1 MFKLIFLIPLK
12 KKELDMAVPDFQSMM
27 NPVLDIYT
35 QNGSELRPRDIENE
49 VAERFNLTE
58 EERNEMIP
66 SNIETVLRNRV
77 SWAVY
82 YLFRAGL
89 LERLKRGYYRITDIG
104 KNENQSN
111 KTINVEYLKK
121 FPSFVDFSQINNK
134 KDIQNDN
141 SNISEE
147 SQTPDEMMSKAQE
160 LYKDNLQSELLDKLK
175 QIDPVRFEQIV
186 LQLME
191 KMNYGVGS
199 MTKMS
204 HDGGVD
210 GIIDEDE
217 LGLEKIYL
225 QAKRYSDNKVN
236 EKEMQNFAGALGCS
250 PVRKGV
256 FITTSFF
263 DERAKKKAASVQ
275 GKIIRLVDGEELT
288 KLMIKHN
295 LGVQVKTKIEIK
307 KIDEDFFSEE

>member
-1 MFKLIFLIPLK
+1 MAIPTYD
-12 KKELDMAVPDFQSMM
+12 ELMY
-27 NPVLDIYT
+27 PVLKVLSDNIERSGDEIS
-35 QNGSELRPRDIENE
+35 NIIADELK
-49 VAERFNLTE
+49 LSE
-58 EERNEMIP
+58 EERNRIYP
-66 SNIETVLRNRV
+66 NNPKKIFKDRV
-77 SWAVY
+77 AWA
-82 YLFRAGL
+82 R
-89 LERLKRGYYRITDIG
+89 T
-104 KNENQSN
+104 
-111 KTINVEYLKK
+111 YLKK
-121 FPSFVDFSQINNK
+121 AGLIFSPQRATSKITEEGLKVIKKAPTKLDLKYLEKFESYRQFRHIGLSNK
-134 KDIQNDN
+134 KITTQNEDYTYV
-141 SNISEE
+141 EKT
-147 SQTPDEMMSKAQE
+147 QTPDEILDSVQNSYTE
-160 LYKDNLQSELLDKLK
+160 NLQSELLSKLK
-175 QIDPVRFEQIV
+175 QIDPVKFEQIV

-199 MTKMS
+199 LTKMS

-263 DERAKKKAASVQ
+263 DERAKKKAASIQ
-275 GKIIRLVDGEELT
+275 GKVIRLVDGEELT

-307 KIDEDFFSEE
+307 KIDEDFFSLLDD

>member
-1 MFKLIFLIPLK
+1 MAIPTYD
-12 KKELDMAVPDFQSMM
+12 ELMY
-27 NPVLDIYT
+27 PVLKVLSDNIERSGDEIS
-35 QNGSELRPRDIENE
+35 NLIADELK
-49 VAERFNLTE
+49 LSE
-58 EERNEMIP
+58 EERNRIYP
-66 SNIETVLRNRV
+66 NNPKKIFKDRV
-77 SWAVY
+77 AWA
-82 YLFRAGL
+82 R
-89 LERLKRGYYRITDIG
+89 T
-104 KNENQSN
+104 
-111 KTINVEYLKK
+111 YLKK
-121 FPSFVDFSQINNK
+121 AGLIFSPQRATSKITEEGLKVIKKAPTKLDLKYLEKFESYRQFRHIGLSNK
-134 KDIQNDN
+134 KITTQNEDYTYV
-141 SNISEE
+141 EKT
-147 SQTPDEMMSKAQE
+147 QTPDEILDSVQNSYTE
-160 LYKDNLQSELLDKLK
+160 NLQSELLSKLK
-175 QIDPVRFEQIV
+175 QIDPVKFEQIV

-199 MTKMS
+199 LTKMS

-263 DERAKKKAASVQ
+263 DERAKKKAASIQ
-275 GKIIRLVDGEELT
+275 GKVIRLVDGEELT

>member
-1 MFKLIFLIPLK
+1 MAIPTYD
-12 KKELDMAVPDFQSMM
+12 ELMY
-27 NPVLDIYT
+27 PVLKVLSDNIERSGDEIS
-35 QNGSELRPRDIENE
+35 NIIADELK
-49 VAERFNLTE
+49 LSE
-58 EERNEMIP
+58 EERNRIYP
-66 SNIETVLRNRV
+66 NNPKKIFKDRV
-77 SWAVY
+77 AWA
-82 YLFRAGL
+82 R
-89 LERLKRGYYRITDIG
+89 T
-104 KNENQSN
+104 
-111 KTINVEYLKK
+111 YLKK
-121 FPSFVDFSQINNK
+121 AGLIFSPQRATSKITEEGLKVIKKAPTKLDLKYLEKFESYRQFRHIGLSNK
-134 KDIQNDN
+134 KITTQNEDYTYV
-141 SNISEE
+141 EKT
-147 SQTPDEMMSKAQE
+147 QTPDEILDSVQNSYTE
-160 LYKDNLQSELLDKLK
+160 NLQSELLSKLK
-175 QIDPVRFEQIV
+175 QIDPVKFEQIV

-199 MTKMS
+199 LTKMS

-288 KLMIKHN
+288 KLMIRHN

-307 KIDEDFFSEE
+307 KIDEYFFSEEM

>member
-1 MFKLIFLIPLK
+1 MAIPTYD
-12 KKELDMAVPDFQSMM
+12 ELMY
-27 NPVLDIYT
+27 PVLKVLSDNIERSGDEIS
-35 QNGSELRPRDIENE
+35 NIIADELK
-49 VAERFNLTE
+49 LSE
-58 EERNEMIP
+58 EERNRIYP
-66 SNIETVLRNRV
+66 NNPKKIFKDRV
-77 SWAVY
+77 AWA
-82 YLFRAGL
+82 R
-89 LERLKRGYYRITDIG
+89 T
-104 KNENQSN
+104 
-111 KTINVEYLKK
+111 YLKK
-121 FPSFVDFSQINNK
+121 AGLIFSPQRATSKITEEGLKVIKKAPTKLDLKYLEKFESYRQFRHIGLSNK
-134 KDIQNDN
+134 KITTQNEDYTYV
-141 SNISEE
+141 EKT
-147 SQTPDEMMSKAQE
+147 QTPDEILDSVQNSYTE
-160 LYKDNLQSELLDKLK
+160 NLQSELLSKLK
-175 QIDPVRFEQIV
+175 QIDPVKFEQIV

-199 MTKMS
+199 LTKMS

-288 KLMIKHN
+288 KLMIRHN

-307 KIDEDFFSEE
+307 KIDEDFFCEE

>member
-1 MFKLIFLIPLK
+1 MAIPTYD
-12 KKELDMAVPDFQSMM
+12 ELMY
-27 NPVLDIYT
+27 PVLKVLSDNIERSGDEIS
-35 QNGSELRPRDIENE
+35 NIIADELK
-49 VAERFNLTE
+49 LSE
-58 EERNEMIP
+58 EERNRIYP
-66 SNIETVLRNRV
+66 NNPKKIFKDRV
-77 SWAVY
+77 AWA
-82 YLFRAGL
+82 R
-89 LERLKRGYYRITDIG
+89 T
-104 KNENQSN
+104 
-111 KTINVEYLKK
+111 YLKK
-121 FPSFVDFSQINNK
+121 AGLIFSPQRATSKITEEGLKVIKKAPTKLDLKYLEKFESYRQFRHIGLSNK
-134 KDIQNDN
+134 KITTQNEDYTYV
-141 SNISEE
+141 EKT
-147 SQTPDEMMSKAQE
+147 QTPDEILDSVQNSYTE
-160 LYKDNLQSELLDKLK
+160 NLQSELLSKLK
-175 QIDPVRFEQIV
+175 QIDPVKFEQIV

-199 MTKMS
+199 LTKMS

-288 KLMIKHN
+288 KLMIRHN

>member
-1 MFKLIFLIPLK
+1 
-12 KKELDMAVPDFQSMM
+12 MAIPDFQTLML
-27 NPVLDIYT
+27 PLL
-35 QNGSELRPRDIENE
+35 ELLKDGKVVKLSDMVELMSDKYH
-49 VAERFNLTE
+49 LTE
-58 EERNEMIP
+58 EERNEWLP
-66 SNIETVLRNRV
+66 SKVQKTMYNRV
-77 SWAVY
+77 AWAKQ
-82 YLFRAGL
+82 YLKNAELIDSPEKGSFVITQKGL
-89 LERLKRGYYRITDIG
+89 CVLKNKPNKIDLRFLKNLDSDNSETETDTDTN
-104 KNENQSN
+104 NENKNSHIEEN
-111 KTINVEYLKK
+111 KTPEELIERAQTLY
-121 FPSFVDFSQINNK
+121 
-134 KDIQNDN
+134 
-141 SNISEE
+141 SE
-147 SQTPDEMMSKAQE
+147 S
-160 LYKDNLQSELLDKLK
+160 LQKELLSKLK

-204 HDGGVD
+204 HDGWVD

>member
-1 MFKLIFLIPLK
+1 MAIPTYD
-12 KKELDMAVPDFQSMM
+12 ELMY
-27 NPVLDIYT
+27 PVLKVLSDNNERSGDEIS
-35 QNGSELRPRDIENE
+35 NIIADELK
-49 VAERFNLTE
+49 LSE
-58 EERNEMIP
+58 EERNRIYP
-66 SNIETVLRNRV
+66 NNPKKIFKDRV
-77 SWAVY
+77 AWA
-82 YLFRAGL
+82 R
-89 LERLKRGYYRITDIG
+89 T
-104 KNENQSN
+104 
-111 KTINVEYLKK
+111 YLKK
-121 FPSFVDFSQINNK
+121 AGLIFSPQRATSKITEEGLKVIKKAPTKLDLKYLEKFESYRQFRHIGLSNK
-134 KDIQNDN
+134 KITTQNEDYTYV
-141 SNISEE
+141 EKT
-147 SQTPDEMMSKAQE
+147 QTPDEILDSVQNSYTE
-160 LYKDNLQSELLDKLK
+160 NLQSELLSKLK
-175 QIDPVRFEQIV
+175 QIDPVKFEQIV

-199 MTKMS
+199 LTKMS

-275 GKIIRLVDGEELT
+275 GKVIRLVDGEELT
-288 KLMIKHN
+288 ELMIKHN

>member
-1 MFKLIFLIPLK
+1 MAIPTYD
-12 KKELDMAVPDFQSMM
+12 ELMY
-27 NPVLDIYT
+27 PVLKVLSDNIERSGDEIS
-35 QNGSELRPRDIENE
+35 NIIADELK
-49 VAERFNLTE
+49 LSE
-58 EERNEMIP
+58 EERNRIYP
-66 SNIETVLRNRV
+66 NNPKKIFKDRV
-77 SWAVY
+77 AWA
-82 YLFRAGL
+82 R
-89 LERLKRGYYRITDIG
+89 T
-104 KNENQSN
+104 
-111 KTINVEYLKK
+111 YLKK
-121 FPSFVDFSQINNK
+121 AGLIFSPQRATSKITEEGLKVIKKAPTKLDLKYLEKFESYRQFRHIGLSNK
-134 KDIQNDN
+134 KITTQNEDYTYV
-141 SNISEE
+141 EKT
-147 SQTPDEMMSKAQE
+147 QTPDEILDSVQNSYTE
-160 LYKDNLQSELLDKLK
+160 NLQSELLSKLK
-175 QIDPVRFEQIV
+175 QIDPVKFEQIV

-199 MTKMS
+199 LTKMS

-275 GKIIRLVDGEELT
+275 GKVIRLVDGEELT
-288 KLMIKHN
+288 ELMIKHN

>member
-1 MFKLIFLIPLK
+1 MAIPTYD
-12 KKELDMAVPDFQSMM
+12 ELMY
-27 NPVLDIYT
+27 PVLKVLSDNIERSGDEIS
-35 QNGSELRPRDIENE
+35 NIIADELK
-49 VAERFNLTE
+49 LSE
-58 EERNEMIP
+58 EERNRIYP
-66 SNIETVLRNRV
+66 NNPKKIFKDRV
-77 SWAVY
+77 AWA
-82 YLFRAGL
+82 R
-89 LERLKRGYYRITDIG
+89 T
-104 KNENQSN
+104 
-111 KTINVEYLKK
+111 YLKK
-121 FPSFVDFSQINNK
+121 AGLIFSPQRATSKITEEGLKVIKKAPTKLDLKYLEKFESYRQFRHIGLSNK
-134 KDIQNDN
+134 KITTQNEN
-141 SNISEE
+141 YTYVEKT
-147 SQTPDEMMSKAQE
+147 QTPDEILDSVQNSYTE
-160 LYKDNLQSELLDKLK
+160 NLQSELLSKLK
-175 QIDPVRFEQIV
+175 QIDPVKFEQIV

-199 MTKMS
+199 LTKMS

-263 DERAKKKAASVQ
+263 DERAKKKAASIQ
-275 GKIIRLVDGEELT
+275 GKVIRLVDGEELT

>member
-1 MFKLIFLIPLK
+1 MTIPTHDELMLPFLQALSDGQEHRINELVDKLAKEFNLSQKEIEEELPSGGRKFAGRVGWARTYLKGAKLIDSPKRAFFIINERGRKALVDKPNKILQYLK
-12 KKELDMAVPDFQSMM
+12 QYPEYLEFMGIHKKDALQ
-27 NPVLDIYT
+27 T
-35 QNGSELRPRDIENE
+35 KSETCE
-49 VAERFNLTE
+49 
-58 EERNEMIP
+58 
-66 SNIETVLRNRV
+66 
-77 SWAVY
+77 
-82 YLFRAGL
+82 
-89 LERLKRGYYRITDIG
+89 
-104 KNENQSN
+104 KNE
-111 KTINVEYLKK
+111 
-121 FPSFVDFSQINNK
+121 
-134 KDIQNDN
+134 
-141 SNISEE
+141 
-147 SQTPDEMMSKAQE
+147 TPDEMLAKAQE
-160 LYKDNLQSELLDKLK
+160 LYKDNLQSELLTRLK

-288 KLMIKHN
+288 KLMIKHS

>member
-1 MFKLIFLIPLK
+1 MAIPTYD
-12 KKELDMAVPDFQSMM
+12 ELMY
-27 NPVLDIYT
+27 PVLKVLSDNIEHSGKEIS
-35 QNGSELRPRDIENE
+35 NIIADEL
-49 VAERFNLTE
+49 NLSE
-58 EERNEMIP
+58 EERNLIYP
-66 SNIETVLRNRV
+66 NNPKKIFKDRIA
-77 SWAVY
+77 WA
-82 YLFRAGL
+82 R
-89 LERLKRGYYRITDIG
+89 T
-104 KNENQSN
+104 
-111 KTINVEYLKK
+111 YLKK
-121 FPSFVDFSQINNK
+121 AGLIFSPQRATSKITELGLSVIKKAPTKLDLKYLEKFESFRQFKHISSNK
-134 KDIQNDN
+134 KTTKKDN
-141 SNISEE
+141 YTDNEKT
-147 SQTPDEMMSKAQE
+147 QTPDEMLANAQDM
-160 LYKDNLQSELLDKLK
+160 YKENLQTELLTRLK

>member
-1 MFKLIFLIPLK
+1 
-12 KKELDMAVPDFQSMM
+12 MAVPDFQSMM

-82 YLFRAGL
+82 YLFRADL
-89 LERLKRGYYRITDIG
+89 LERPKRGYYRITDIG

>member
-1 MFKLIFLIPLK
+1 MAIPTHDELMLPFLQILSDGQ
-12 KKELDMAVPDFQSMM
+12 EHRL
-27 NPVLDIYT
+27 
-35 QNGSELRPRDIENE
+35 NE
-49 VAERFNLTE
+49 VVDKLAKEFNLTQE
-58 EERNEMIP
+58 EIAEEIP
-66 SNIETVLRNRV
+66 SGGRKFAGRV
-77 SWAVY
+77 GWA
-82 YLFRAGL
+82 R
-89 LERLKRGYYRITDIG
+89 T
-104 KNENQSN
+104 
-111 KTINVEYLKK
+111 YLKGAK
-121 FPSFVDFSQINNK
+121 LINSPKRAFFIISDRGRKALIDKPNKILQYLKQYPEYIEFMGIHK
-134 KDIQNDN
+134 KDNEQIK
-141 SNISEE
+141 SEICE
-147 SQTPDEMMSKAQE
+147 KIETPDEMLAHAQE
-160 LYKDNLQSELLDKLK
+160 LYKDNLQSELLTKLK
-175 QIDPVRFEQIV
+175 QVDPVRFEQIV

-199 MTKMS
+199 MTQMS

-263 DERAKKKAASVQ
+263 EERTKKKAASVQ

-295 LGVQVKTKIEIK
+295 LGVQVKTRIEIK

>member
-1 MFKLIFLIPLK
+1 MAIPTYD
-12 KKELDMAVPDFQSMM
+12 ELMY
-27 NPVLDIYT
+27 PVLKVLSDNIERSGDEIS
-35 QNGSELRPRDIENE
+35 NIIADELK
-49 VAERFNLTE
+49 LSE
-58 EERNEMIP
+58 EERNRIYP
-66 SNIETVLRNRV
+66 NNPKKIFKDRV
-77 SWAVY
+77 AWS
-82 YLFRAGL
+82 R
-89 LERLKRGYYRITDIG
+89 T
-104 KNENQSN
+104 
-111 KTINVEYLKK
+111 YLKK
-121 FPSFVDFSQINNK
+121 AGLIFSPQRATSKITEEGLKVIKKAPTKLDLKYLEKFESYRQFRHIGLSNK
-134 KDIQNDN
+134 KITTQNEDYTYV
-141 SNISEE
+141 EKT
-147 SQTPDEMMSKAQE
+147 QTPDEILDSVQNSYTE
-160 LYKDNLQSELLDKLK
+160 NLQSELLSKLK
-175 QIDPVRFEQIV
+175 QIDPVKFEQIV

-199 MTKMS
+199 LTKMS

-263 DERAKKKAASVQ
+263 DERAKKKAASIQ
-275 GKIIRLVDGEELT
+275 GKVIRLVDGEELT

>member
-1 MFKLIFLIPLK
+1 MAIPTYD
-12 KKELDMAVPDFQSMM
+12 ELMY
-27 NPVLDIYT
+27 PVLKVLSDNIERSGDEIS
-35 QNGSELRPRDIENE
+35 NIIADELK
-49 VAERFNLTE
+49 LSE
-58 EERNEMIP
+58 EERNRIYP
-66 SNIETVLRNRV
+66 NNPKKIFKDRV
-77 SWAVY
+77 AWA
-82 YLFRAGL
+82 R
-89 LERLKRGYYRITDIG
+89 T
-104 KNENQSN
+104 
-111 KTINVEYLKK
+111 YLKK
-121 FPSFVDFSQINNK
+121 AGLIFSPQRATSKITEEGLKVIKKAPTKLDLKYLEKFESYRQFRHIGLSNK
-134 KDIQNDN
+134 KITTQNEDYTYV
-141 SNISEE
+141 EKT
-147 SQTPDEMMSKAQE
+147 QTPDEILDSVQNSYTE
-160 LYKDNLQSELLDKLK
+160 NLQSELLSKLK
-175 QIDPVRFEQIV
+175 QIDPVKFEQIV

-199 MTKMS
+199 LTKMS

-263 DERAKKKAASVQ
+263 DERAKKKAASIQ
-275 GKIIRLVDGEELT
+275 GKVIRLVDGEELT

>member
-1 MFKLIFLIPLK
+1 
-12 KKELDMAVPDFQSMM
+12 MAVPDFQAMM

-35 QNGSELRPRDIENE
+35 QNGSELRPRDIEKE

-89 LERLKRGYYRITDIG
+89 LERPKRGYYRITDIG

-263 DERAKKKAASVQ
+263 DEKAKKKAASVQ

>member
-1 MFKLIFLIPLK
+1 MAIPTYD
-12 KKELDMAVPDFQSMM
+12 ELMY
-27 NPVLDIYT
+27 PVLKVLSDNIERSGDEIS
-35 QNGSELRPRDIENE
+35 NIIADELK
-49 VAERFNLTE
+49 LSE
-58 EERNEMIP
+58 EERNRIYP
-66 SNIETVLRNRV
+66 NNPKKIFKDRV
-77 SWAVY
+77 AWA
-82 YLFRAGL
+82 R
-89 LERLKRGYYRITDIG
+89 T
-104 KNENQSN
+104 
-111 KTINVEYLKK
+111 YLKK
-121 FPSFVDFSQINNK
+121 AGLIFSPQRATSKITEEGLKVIKKAPTKLDLKYLEKFESYRQFRHIGLSNK
-134 KDIQNDN
+134 KITTQNEDYTYV
-141 SNISEE
+141 EKT
-147 SQTPDEMMSKAQE
+147 QTPDEILDSVQNSYTE
-160 LYKDNLQSELLDKLK
+160 NLQSELLSKLK
-175 QIDPVRFEQIV
+175 QIDPVKFEQIV

-199 MTKMS
+199 LTKMS

-288 KLMIKHN
+288 KLMIRHN

-307 KIDEDFFSEE
+307 KIDEDFFSEEM

>member
-1 MFKLIFLIPLK
+1 MAIPTYD
-12 KKELDMAVPDFQSMM
+12 ELMY
-27 NPVLDIYT
+27 PVLKVLSDNIERSGDEIS
-35 QNGSELRPRDIENE
+35 NIIADELK
-49 VAERFNLTE
+49 LSE
-58 EERNEMIP
+58 EERNRIYP
-66 SNIETVLRNRV
+66 NNPKKIFKDRV
-77 SWAVY
+77 AWA
-82 YLFRAGL
+82 R
-89 LERLKRGYYRITDIG
+89 T
-104 KNENQSN
+104 
-111 KTINVEYLKK
+111 YLKK
-121 FPSFVDFSQINNK
+121 AGLIFSPQRATSKITEEGLKVIKKAPTKLDLKYLEKFESYRQFRHIGLSNK
-134 KDIQNDN
+134 KITTQNEDYTYV
-141 SNISEE
+141 EKT
-147 SQTPDEMMSKAQE
+147 QTPDEILDSVQNSYTE
-160 LYKDNLQSELLDKLK
+160 NLQSELLSKLK
-175 QIDPVRFEQIV
+175 QIDPVKFEQIV

-199 MTKMS
+199 LTKMS

-263 DERAKKKAASVQ
+263 DERAKKKAASIQ
-275 GKIIRLVDGEELT
+275 GKVIRLVDGEELT

-307 KIDEDFFSEE
+307 KIDEDFFSKIDEDFFSEE

>member
-1 MFKLIFLIPLK
+1 MAIPTYD
-12 KKELDMAVPDFQSMM
+12 ELMY
-27 NPVLDIYT
+27 PVLKVLSDNIERSGDEIS
-35 QNGSELRPRDIENE
+35 NIIADELK
-49 VAERFNLTE
+49 LSE
-58 EERNEMIP
+58 EERNRIYP
-66 SNIETVLRNRV
+66 NNPKKIFKDRV
-77 SWAVY
+77 AWA
-82 YLFRAGL
+82 R
-89 LERLKRGYYRITDIG
+89 T
-104 KNENQSN
+104 
-111 KTINVEYLKK
+111 YLKK
-121 FPSFVDFSQINNK
+121 AGLIFSPQRATSKITEEGLKVIKKAPTKLDLKYLEKFESYRQFRHIGLSNK
-134 KDIQNDN
+134 KITTQNEDYTYA
-141 SNISEE
+141 EKT
-147 SQTPDEMMSKAQE
+147 QTPDEILDSVQNSYTE
-160 LYKDNLQSELLDKLK
+160 NLQSELLSKLK
-175 QIDPVRFEQIV
+175 QIDPVKFEQIV

-199 MTKMS
+199 LTKMS

-275 GKIIRLVDGEELT
+275 GKVIRLVDGEELT
-288 KLMIKHN
+288 ELMIKHN